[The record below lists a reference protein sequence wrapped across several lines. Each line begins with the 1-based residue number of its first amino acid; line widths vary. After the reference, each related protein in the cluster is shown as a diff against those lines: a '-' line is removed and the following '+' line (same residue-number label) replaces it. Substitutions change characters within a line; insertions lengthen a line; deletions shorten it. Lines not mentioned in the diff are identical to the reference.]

1 MADDPNTPDDGD
13 EDDAPGAIP
22 TSGADDGDQDQDA
35 FTDQDEDQ
43 QALSGDQG
51 QQGGAS
57 GPDGQTVPG
66 AAQSGGGNTSE
77 LQALV
82 RAVAQYGLKMAQQGG
97 GGPQQGQAQQ
107 QPQARSFEDGGPT
120 EDDQGAIPTSQGPQD
135 DDVTGSV
142 PDQQAQPAPGYQQ
155 EGPFTPTEEGLNT
168 REKALDKSG
177 LGGAFGQAQHGKID
191 KARQDYAQKGADPSE
206 LSGKPPAFPG
216 GTAPHEVLQQGFAQ
230 AGQGLAN
237 SSLGSEGLRKWL
249 QGDRAMDPNT
259 VSAITNSI
267 DPDGSLP
274 PVTRKMKAIQYAYQK
289 ALTQNQD
296 PRAAMDVGV
305 GMLQHQRK
313 EYDMWRTAA
322 AVKLAG
328 GDMQTAIEAA
338 NKAFQAPFG
347 SNVHFAQAGNGLVTA
362 TVSGD
367 DGNVEGTFPMQP
379 NTFHS
384 MLAKDGKFDI
394 LVQKDPFEFFSGL
407 AQRGA
412 PQPGAVGLSGTT
424 ADAGG
429 RQFATNSSN
438 SLTQPHAMPRPP
450 APLTDAEKLEARSK
464 KIFPTV
470 GQEPERQLWLSQ
482 QEGHD
487 KDLKSKENVAQLG
500 NNGRYARTEL
510 AETHKDARTDKTLEH
525 QDQRTATVEG
535 ARTDR
540 AAARETGRNER
551 FDRGWENRVQAAAI
565 KQAGQNRNDPTAARK
580 TALVKNLL
588 QQYSGDPEGFKKG
601 LATYGL
607 DYDRDFAGTASGQ
620 PQATAQAPVRNGQG
634 GGQGG
639 AQAAPK
645 VGEVRKGY
653 KFLGGNAGD
662 KAAWEKVQ

>member
-13 EDDAPGAIP
+13 EDDAPEQGAIP
-22 TSGADDGDQDQDA
+22 TSQDGGSAPGEEA
-35 FTDQDEDQ
+35 FTDQDEDKD
-43 QALSGDQG
+43 ALSDQG
-51 QQGGAS
+51 QQGNPS

-66 AAQSGGGNTSE
+66 AAQSAGGNTSE

-97 GGPQQGQAQQ
+97 GGPQQGQQAQPGQ
-107 QPQARSFEDGGPT
+107 PPQARSFEDGGPT

-142 PDQQAQPAPGYQQ
+142 PSQQAPQ
-155 EGPFTPTEEGLNT
+155 TPTEEGLNT
-168 REKALDKSG
+168 REMALDKSG
-177 LGGAFGQAQHGKID
+177 LGGAFGQAQHQKID
-191 KARQDYAQKGADPSE
+191 KARQDYTAGQGGNTQSPGGEHD
-206 LSGKPPAFPG
+206 LSGSPEPQPGFAGGLKP
-216 GTAPHEVLQQGFAQ
+216 PHEVLRDGPLGQ
-230 AGQGLAN
+230 AAGAAT
-237 SSLGSEGLRKWL
+237 EGLRKWL

-259 VSAITNSI
+259 VSAITNAI

-305 GMLQHQRK
+305 GVLQHQRK

-328 GDMQTAIEAA
+328 GDMQSSIEAA

-347 SNVHFAQAGNGLVTA
+347 SNVHFAQATNGLVTA
-362 TVSGD
+362 TVTGD
-367 DGNVEGTFPMQP
+367 QGEVQGTFPMQP

-384 MLAKDGKFDI
+384 MLAKDGRFDL
-394 LVQKDPFEFFSGL
+394 LVQQDPFEFFSGL
-407 AQRGA
+407 ANKGA
-412 PQPGAVGLSGTT
+412 PQMGVGYSGTR
-424 ADAGG
+424 AEASG
-429 RQFATNSSN
+429 QPWATNSSYAP
-438 SLTQPHAMPRPP
+438 QQMPRPEP
-450 APLTDAEKLEARSK
+450 KKVLTPEEKLEARSQ

-470 GQEPERQLWLSQ
+470 GQEGERQQWLQ
-482 QEGHD
+482 AQEGHD

-525 QDQRTATVEG
+525 QD
-535 ARTDR
+535 ARTDKVEDARTVR
-540 AAARETGRNER
+540 ADQREIGWQER
-551 FDRGWENRVQAAAI
+551 FDKGWENRTQAALI
-565 KQAGQNRNDPTAARK
+565 KQAGANRSDPNAARK
-580 TALVKNLL
+580 NMLVKSIL
-588 QQYSGDPEGFKKG
+588 QQYSGDPDGFKKAISEAG
-601 LATYGL
+601 LN
-607 DYDRDFAGTASGQ
+607 YDRDILGTTSGQ
-620 PQATAQAPVRNGQG
+620 QAPAAPAPSGNGAG

-639 AQAAPK
+639 PQAAPK

-653 KFLGGNAGD
+653 KFLGGSASD